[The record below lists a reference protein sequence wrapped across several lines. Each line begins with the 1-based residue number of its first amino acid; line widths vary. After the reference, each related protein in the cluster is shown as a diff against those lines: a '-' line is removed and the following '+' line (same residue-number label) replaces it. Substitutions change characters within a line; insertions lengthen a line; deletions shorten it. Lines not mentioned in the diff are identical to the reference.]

1 MIKVYDS
8 NEKLFNNNGI
18 KILNPL
24 SAEITKID
32 NGDYYIELK
41 DIIDNL
47 EYYQKGMI
55 VRVPTPWGVQGFRCD
70 NPKVKNN
77 RIECKAWHLS
87 YDSKNYI
94 IKDSNAVDKNCNDA
108 LNHFNDNTDITSPFT
123 TISDIT
129 TIMSTRAIRK
139 SLFEIY
145 EWLISADKYGGHWYR
160 DNWTLGIKESI
171 GEDRGVVLAHNKNIT
186 EIEVSENW
194 DEVCTK
200 LLPYTTDGEVAIT
213 LDDPYVSISEDLYD
227 IPYSKVIKFDNTLNK
242 DDYATEEEFID
253 ATKTWLLGQANNY
266 LQEYKYPKIN
276 YSVSAK
282 IDNVSDVGDIIYVKH
297 PKCKVDITTNVIS
310 VVYDAIKK
318 KYIKIEFGNF
328 KKEIKNL
335 TQEIT
340 ASVTKETETII
351 KDNKVLLEAE
361 LEQATAKYENMLSDG
376 HTIYEENQILVVDAL
391 PKENA
396 KYVLKI
402 STGGIGFSD
411 SGINGTFTSAWSID
425 GTLNMGAINV
435 INLTASLIKGG
446 TLKLGGVNNS
456 SGTFELYDEAN
467 TLIGQMTKE
476 GLKMH
481 GTDGSYVLL
490 NNEVGF
496 AGFDKNNNKIY
507 WVDKDEFHQKKSVV
521 EEEITLC
528 NKVRFIPITITNNN
542 NEVINDGIGLVSTV
556 N

>member
-8 NEKLFNNNGI
+8 NERLFNNNGI

-32 NGDYYIELK
+32 NSDYYIELK

-94 IKDSNAVDKNCNDA
+94 IEDSNAVDKNCNDA

-200 LLPYTTDGEVAIT
+200 LLPYTTNGEIAIT
-213 LDDPYVSISEDLYD
+213 LDEPYVSISEDLYD
-227 IPYSKVIKFDNTLNK
+227 IPYSKVIKFENALNK

-297 PKCKVDITTNVIS
+297 PKCNVDITTNVIS

-340 ASVTKETETII
+340 ASITKETETII
-351 KDNKVLLEAE
+351 KDNKVLLEDE
-361 LEQATAKYENMLSDG
+361 LKQATAKYENMLSDG
-376 HTIYEENQILVVDAL
+376 HTIYEENQILVVDTL

-402 STGGIGFSD
+402 SNGGIGFSA

-476 GLKMH
+476 GLKMY

-496 AGFDKNNNKIY
+496 AGYDKNDNKIY

-528 NKVRFIPITITNNN
+528 NKVRFIPITIYDDNNK
-542 NEVINDGIGLVSTV
+542 ILNDGIGLVSTIS
-556 N
+556 